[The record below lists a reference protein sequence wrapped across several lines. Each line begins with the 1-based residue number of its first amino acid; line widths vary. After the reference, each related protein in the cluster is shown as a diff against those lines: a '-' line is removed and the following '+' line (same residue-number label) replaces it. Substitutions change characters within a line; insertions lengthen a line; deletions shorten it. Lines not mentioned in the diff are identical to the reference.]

1 MIFNTREDLES
12 AVGTPEHKKFME
24 YLSGSIAK
32 QTNVQVY
39 PENYNTP
46 EYDGSVL
53 EPIWEETQ
61 DYSVIESFGF
71 TAEDFK

>member
-1 MIFNTREDLES
+1 
-12 AVGTPEHKKFME
+12 
-24 YLSGSIAK
+24 
-32 QTNVQVY
+32 VQVY